1 MATPDS
7 MTSSSPRKTLTESF
21 SSIIRA
27 TLFVGLLIGIVSS
40 LTSQTREPEWQD
52 SGQWRWYS
60 RQDGDDKM
68 FEAKTY
74 VIGNDA
80 LSLVVYVAT
89 PNEAEEYAVLI
100 KWLSGVDY
108 VDPFSE
114 MMDGSEEEQEL
125 RYRIGNDRVRVTTV
139 ETFFHLGSSSVLDE
153 EVARSMIRSMVEAD
167 RMYVGLE
174 QSTGELTA
182 TFELAGLAN
191 ALRAARLF
199 YRLEDPAQ

>member
-1 MATPDS
+1 
-7 MTSSSPRKTLTESF
+7 
-21 SSIIRA
+21 
-27 TLFVGLLIGIVSS
+27 
-40 LTSQTREPEWQD
+40 
-52 SGQWRWYS
+52 
-60 RQDGDDKM
+60 M

-100 KWLSGVDY
+100 QWLSGVDY

-139 ETFFHLGSSSVLDE
+139 ETFFPLDLSSVLDE